1 MKTVLQA
8 VARYWKKLD
17 KPLLFAAMLC
27 SALSVVLL
35 YSIYINHTLSEID
48 DDDYIIQLVAV
59 GIGVLSVLVL
69 AAIDYHKI
77 ARLWFVYAPIA
88 LILVLLTF
96 TSLGYRRAGAD
107 DQAWL
112 QLGSVTLQPSEILKL
127 AFILTFSLH
136 LAKDEENMNRP
147 LHMLL
152 LILHGCMPIG
162 LVFLQGIE
170 MGGLQMKRDKLT
182 FLIAELILIVLAA
195 FFIHKIFQ
203 EDVAQKR
210 VAVILQNS
218 GDTRWEG
225 VINGLKQSA
234 KTNNLH
240 LIICNTDD
248 IVSAQDEREL
258 IEEQLEN
265 DVDAFILCPAPGA
278 DTKEMLDWLGEQK
291 KPFVLLTEDVYT
303 GEQPEASGYA
313 TVKPDNYQIG
323 YTLGTQLI
331 TQDED
336 GLKGKRIGV
345 IAGRSKTEASVN
357 RIQGLKDAL
366 EKQDC
371 EIAWEYNEESDTDI
385 CAVVDAQES
394 VDYMVVMDTQAL
406 DTLGEHAENG
416 VYKDAKIF
424 GVGTSMKSI
433 ALLDAGQVQC
443 LVIPDGY
450 GIGYESVE
458 EIEKEL
464 TRTFYTLKSH
474 EKEVKVIYK
483 EDLFSDEI
491 ERFLYSYE

>member
-1 MKTVLQA
+1 
-8 VARYWKKLD
+8 
-17 KPLLFAAMLC
+17 
-27 SALSVVLL
+27 
-35 YSIYINHTLSEID
+35 
-48 DDDYIIQLVAV
+48 
-59 GIGVLSVLVL
+59 
-69 AAIDYHKI
+69 
-77 ARLWFVYAPIA
+77 
-88 LILVLLTF
+88 
-96 TSLGYRRAGAD
+96 
-107 DQAWL
+107 
-112 QLGSVTLQPSEILKL
+112 
-127 AFILTFSLH
+127 
-136 LAKDEENMNRP
+136 
-147 LHMLL
+147 
-152 LILHGCMPIG
+152 
-162 LVFLQGIE
+162 
-170 MGGLQMKRDKLT
+170 MKRDKLT

-406 DTLGEHAENG
+406 DTLGEHVENG

>member
-1 MKTVLQA
+1 
-8 VARYWKKLD
+8 
-17 KPLLFAAMLC
+17 
-27 SALSVVLL
+27 
-35 YSIYINHTLSEID
+35 
-48 DDDYIIQLVAV
+48 
-59 GIGVLSVLVL
+59 
-69 AAIDYHKI
+69 
-77 ARLWFVYAPIA
+77 
-88 LILVLLTF
+88 
-96 TSLGYRRAGAD
+96 
-107 DQAWL
+107 
-112 QLGSVTLQPSEILKL
+112 
-127 AFILTFSLH
+127 
-136 LAKDEENMNRP
+136 
-147 LHMLL
+147 
-152 LILHGCMPIG
+152 
-162 LVFLQGIE
+162 
-170 MGGLQMKRDKLT
+170 MKRDKLT

-265 DVDAFILCPAPGA
+265 DVDAFILCPAPGT
-278 DTKEMLDWLGEQK
+278 DTKDMLDWLGEQK

-416 VYKDAKIF
+416 AYKDAKIF

>member
-1 MKTVLQA
+1 M
-8 VARYWKKLD
+8 
-17 KPLLFAAMLC
+17 
-27 SALSVVLL
+27 
-35 YSIYINHTLSEID
+35 
-48 DDDYIIQLVAV
+48 
-59 GIGVLSVLVL
+59 
-69 AAIDYHKI
+69 
-77 ARLWFVYAPIA
+77 
-88 LILVLLTF
+88 
-96 TSLGYRRAGAD
+96 
-107 DQAWL
+107 
-112 QLGSVTLQPSEILKL
+112 
-127 AFILTFSLH
+127 
-136 LAKDEENMNRP
+136 
-147 LHMLL
+147 
-152 LILHGCMPIG
+152 
-162 LVFLQGIE
+162 
-170 MGGLQMKRDKLT
+170 
-182 FLIAELILIVLAA
+182 
-195 FFIHKIFQ
+195 
-203 EDVAQKR
+203 
-210 VAVILQNS
+210 
-218 GDTRWEG
+218 
-225 VINGLKQSA
+225 
-234 KTNNLH
+234 
-240 LIICNTDD
+240 
-248 IVSAQDEREL
+248 
-258 IEEQLEN
+258 
-265 DVDAFILCPAPGA
+265 
-278 DTKEMLDWLGEQK
+278 
-291 KPFVLLTEDVYT
+291 
-303 GEQPEASGYA
+303 
-313 TVKPDNYQIG
+313 
-323 YTLGTQLI
+323 
-331 TQDED
+331 
-336 GLKGKRIGV
+336 